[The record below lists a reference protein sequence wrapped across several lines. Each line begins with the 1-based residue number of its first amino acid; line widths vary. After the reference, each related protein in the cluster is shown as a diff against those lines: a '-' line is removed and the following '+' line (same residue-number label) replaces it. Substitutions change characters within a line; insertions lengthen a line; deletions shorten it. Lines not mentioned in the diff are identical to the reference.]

1 MNQREII
8 EAILSKDEAK
18 ITEAKQSIKS
28 MLDVRAT
35 RFMDESSKF
44 IAKSLFAKD

>member
-8 EAILSKDEAK
+8 EAILSKDETK
-18 ITEAKQSIKS
+18 INEAKQGIKTL
-28 MLDVRAT
+28 LDDRAT

-44 IAKSLFAKD
+44 IAKSLFTKD